1 MHPPPFA
8 RCAAHLYV
16 RTQAQ
21 RGRSRRE
28 VPTCDGHHV
37 NASKQASTHPHQN
50 ATNKQRAQQIHIR
63 LLPTQSAAHLALRTR
78 HVAQQATRNQWEPQ
92 FLRPKLGVTLR
103 KSAARRHTHTVESQ
117 GERWICSHPNLRLCG
132 RTGGPRNLAPR
143 IRRLTARMG
152 REGWWWPT
160 GWCLLARPGGR
171 PWASD
176 RRWRDRH
183 EDEAA
188 LHGKETLTCSGQSR
202 ECMCNISLF

>member
-1 MHPPPFA
+1 MRSPFVCTHTSTTWPVETRGSHMRWSSRKREQTSKHTPP
-8 RCAAHLYV
+8 
-16 RTQAQ
+16 
-21 RGRSRRE
+21 
-28 VPTCDGHHV
+28 
-37 NASKQASTHPHQN
+37 SKRN
-50 ATNKQRAQQIHIR
+50 
-63 LLPTQSAAHLALRTR
+63 
-78 HVAQQATRNQWEPQ
+78 QQAESPANPHPVITNPIRSTSRTPNSPRSTAGHKKPVGASVP
-92 FLRPKLGVTLR
+92 RPKLGVTLR